1 VTDPEY
7 PITIDHDDLSEREA
21 DVLGGIDRELPVEAD
36 EADAFDQK
44 RDVPDAGED
53 DYPV

>member
-1 VTDPEY
+1 VTDPEQLSNVD
-7 PITIDHDDLSEREA
+7 PADLEVEPGDDF
-21 DVLGGIDRELPVEAD
+21 DPDLPVEAD

-53 DYPV
+53 DYPA